1 LGSSDGSVSKREW
14 ISSRRP
20 GGFFF
25 SPPGSVYFSTGCDLF
40 PTHAGRPP
48 AMSFLHGRHGPG
60 NIDAVDSEE
69 RNAYEIAFKP
79 PGDCRRAR
87 RRSKRSGRARAVR
100 RQTVPTPVR

>member
-1 LGSSDGSVSKREW
+1 MDSQPAAARLLFFTT
-14 ISSRRP
+14 
-20 GGFFF
+20 GFHPFF
-25 SPPGSVYFSTGCDLF
+25 NGLQRLPARV
-40 PTHAGRPP
+40 GRPP

-87 RRSKRSGRARAVR
+87 RRSKRSGRARGVR